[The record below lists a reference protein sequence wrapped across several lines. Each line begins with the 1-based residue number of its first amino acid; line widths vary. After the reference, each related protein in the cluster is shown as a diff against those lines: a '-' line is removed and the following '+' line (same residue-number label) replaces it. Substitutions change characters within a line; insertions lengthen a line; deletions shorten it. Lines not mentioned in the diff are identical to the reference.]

1 MTNPIT
7 PLIELRRYYEGMIAR
22 SEQQATEAKA
32 QIVHIDAL
40 LLDVFVQSQS
50 GLNSVPTATLSSVPI
65 RPALNPHIEALATQP
80 TPEILPVI
88 ETVAALPESTKG
100 RKSKKKDALPL
111 AIAASDTQMSASE
124 ENKTETSEENKAETS
139 QDDDGLTLLAAYVG
153 LNKLEAIAKV
163 LSEQPGQVMH
173 QDAILQHLYGPMS
186 PAQLKHAGPRLRAS
200 LYQGVAKGLWQKAPH
215 QRSSYVLT
223 PSQQSAPTQKPATPE
238 VSKARAESST
248 LLGKKSQPTTPKK
261 TTQGSVRGRSQI
273 LNLPAP
279 YTGLSKIEAVAK
291 VLADNPG
298 QAMHIDHIIQHLYGE
313 LAPAEAAAEKV
324 RMKDVMKRGI
334 EKKLWNKAKGI
345 PSTIVIGEVT
355 EASAAQ
361 PLAQPKNQQLQKVTK
376 PKAKA
381 PSQKRQP
388 KRKQAELVALLHKA
402 NIML

>member
-7 PLIELRRYYEGMIAR
+7 TLIELRRYYEGMIAQ

-50 GLNSVPTATLSSVPI
+50 GVNSVPTATLSSVPV
-65 RPALNPHIEALATQP
+65 RPALNPHIEVLATHP
-80 TPEILPVI
+80 TPEILPAI
-88 ETVAALPESTKG
+88 ETVTALPESTKG

-111 AIAASDTQMSASE
+111 AIAASDAQLSASE
-124 ENKTETSEENKAETS
+124 ENKTETS
-139 QDDDGLTLLAAYVG
+139 QDDDALTLLPAYRG

-173 QDAILQHLYGPMS
+173 QDAILQRLYGPMS
-186 PAQLKHAGPRLRAS
+186 SAQLKHEGPRLRAS

-223 PSQQSAPTQKPATPE
+223 PSQQGAPTQKPTTPE
-238 VSKARAESST
+238 VSKALAESST
-248 LLGKKSQPTTPKK
+248 PVRKKSQATTPKK
-261 TTQGSVRGRSQI
+261 TAKGSVRGRSQI

-291 VLADNPG
+291 VLGDNPG
-298 QAMHIDHIIQHLYGE
+298 QAMHIDRIIEHLYGN

-345 PSTIVIGEVT
+345 PSSIVIGEVT
-355 EASAAQ
+355 DASAAQ
-361 PLAQPKNQQLQKVTK
+361 PLPQPKKRPLQKVTK

-381 PSQKRQP
+381 PGQKRQP
-388 KRKQAELVALLHKA
+388 KRKQAELVALLRKA
-402 NIML
+402 NIRV